1 MFKCSDVHNFAK
13 ICKLPIN
20 LFELNFY
27 QNQIKWKHKLVPIE
41 IYKTD
46 SDEVSD
52 LIFYKGHY
60 VLIKKLGVFLGNQNC
75 IFICRICLNSF
86 TCQNM
91 LIKHKEN
98 TGQRQEITSIRT
110 SDGSHFYW
118 KNHFYRNSLYFGIYC
133 GF

>member
-13 ICKLPIN
+13 ICKLSIN

-27 QNQIKWKHKLVPIE
+27 QNQIKRKHKLVPIE
-41 IYKTD
+41 
-46 SDEVSD
+46 
-52 LIFYKGHY
+52 IFYKGHY
-60 VLIKKLGVFLGNQNC
+60 VLIKILGVFLGNQNC

-110 SDGSHFYW
+110 SDGSHFFW